1 MLGFDTASLQER
13 LGQSQ
18 EQISYLKSEL
28 EDLSFNKNILTYSI
42 GNLFKMA
49 GYFGGA
55 ELEETTFNLFDEIEL
70 GLYFVEPSALKK

>member
-1 MLGFDTASLQER
+1 
-13 LGQSQ
+13 
-18 EQISYLKSEL
+18 
-28 EDLSFNKNILTYSI
+28 
-42 GNLFKMA
+42 MA